1 MPVSGGAIVDARK
14 IQAQKDADNQ
24 RIRQLKSDWNDYVD
38 WVGKKGLKYSRAL
51 DKGEGDQNEG
61 NKLLAQYIKEN
72 PKTTLRATKEG
83 VGEIQTLLKD
93 IFSDIQSAGKTGI
106 LTGEDLLK
114 VSDVDY
120 KAGSI
125 TSSRKFPKSTV
136 RDTETGEVYE
146 GGFIVPGNYFPDLPP
161 EQMAKMQAAMK
172 LGRLKKADTSIPAP
186 KLSVP
191 KKDKKLPQQP
201 QPSMPIPPSAAI
213 RQPMV
218 QKAVED
224 LGENVY
230 GPGGSLIGFIK
241 GRKFVEASGDYIK
254 GIKKS
259 DLDLLQGDT
268 NQLNEYLKSATQGV
282 AEPYVRPMPK

>member
-1 MPVSGGAIVDARK
+1 MPVSSGSIVDARK

-24 RIRQLKSDWNDYVD
+24 RVKQLKSDWNDYVD
-38 WVGKKGLKYSRAL
+38 WVGKKGIKYSRTL
-51 DKGEGDQNEG
+51 DKGEGEQNEG

-72 PKTTLRATKEG
+72 PKTTLRATSEG

-93 IFSDIQSAGKTGI
+93 IFTDIESAGKSGA
-106 LTGEDLLK
+106 LTGEKLVK

-125 TSSRKFPKSTV
+125 TSARKFPKSRV
-136 RDTETGEVYE
+136 QDTETGEVYE
-146 GGFIVPGNYFPDLPP
+146 GGYIVPGNYFPDLPP
-161 EQMAKMQAAMK
+161 EQRVKMDIAMK
-172 LGRLKKADTSIPAP
+172 AGKLKNLDTSTPTP

-201 QPSMPIPPSAAI
+201 QPSMPIPPTAAI

-241 GRKFVEASGDYIK
+241 GKKFTEATGDYIK
-254 GIKKS
+254 GINKA
-259 DLDLLQGDT
+259 DLNLLQGDT
-268 NQLNEYLKSATQGV
+268 NQLNEYLKSATWGA
-282 AEPYVRPMPK
+282 AEPYARPMPK